1 MIEFTITN
9 KAREPIDVLR
19 YQTPFV
25 AADGVL
31 PSPLFQVHDDSG
43 AAVAYTGKNLKFVGA
58 QDSSFIHL
66 ASGESVTIEVD
77 LARDYA
83 LKNGHYKVTYV
94 PSPVV
99 RYPLKTRSL
108 DLEHLPRSSL
118 ESNELSIWV
127 NGSLLSAAES
137 R

>member
-1 MIEFTITN
+1 MQDD
-9 KAREPIDVLR
+9 A
-19 YQTPFV
+19 
-25 AADGVL
+25 GV
-31 PSPLFQVHDDSG
+31 
-43 AAVAYTGKNLKFVGA
+43 AVAYIGKNVNFVGA

-83 LKNGHYKVTYV
+83 LTNGHYKVIYL

-99 RYPLKTRSL
+99 RYPLKTKSL
-108 DLEHLPRSSL
+108 DLEHLPRASL

-127 NGSLLSAAES
+127 NGSLLSAAKS